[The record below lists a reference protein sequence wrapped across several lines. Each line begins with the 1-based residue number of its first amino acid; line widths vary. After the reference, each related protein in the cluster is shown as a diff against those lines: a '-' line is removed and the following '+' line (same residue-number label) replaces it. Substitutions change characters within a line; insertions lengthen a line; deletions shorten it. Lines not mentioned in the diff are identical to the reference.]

1 MKWFTRDRE
10 YEYVEGEPDPT
21 HEAYRAH
28 IAELRPLLPEGL
40 KRLAEGGGNLSLHD
54 GSFIRASKDPEN
66 VETVVVDIRCWD
78 MPEGR
83 LVNNVWIYPALHV
96 RIVYYQATL
105 VQQDRPEWPAFGDSH
120 LAHPEI
126 LDGELDRSGD
136 DRFVH
141 RMLVWPE
148 SAGFISVEFA
158 TAELVAVRFT
168 GAHAEVLET

>member
-10 YEYVEGEPDPT
+10 YTYVEGEPEPVY
-21 HEAYRAH
+21 EAYRAH
-28 IAELRPLLPEGL
+28 ITELRPLLPEGL
-40 KRLAEGGGNLSLHD
+40 KRLAEGGGSISLHD
-54 GSFIRASKDPEN
+54 GWFVRTSKDPESPDS
-66 VETVVVDIRCWD
+66 VLLDIQCWD

-83 LVNNVWIYPALHV
+83 LVNNGWIYPALHV
-96 RIVYYQATL
+96 RLVYYEAEL
-105 VQQDRPEWPAFGDSH
+105 VQLDRPEWPAFGDSR
-120 LAHPEI
+120 LAYPEI
-126 LDGELDRSGD
+126 LDGELDRCGD

-141 RMLVWPE
+141 RMLLWPE